1 MTKQLILMRH
11 AKSDWGSPDLA
22 DHDRPLN
29 KRGRA
34 AAPQMADWLLQQGF
48 VPDRILCSSAVRT
61 QQTAERMLPQ
71 WDSDVAV
78 QVNGDLYLASPE
90 RILHSIC
97 SDAGDAACL
106 MVLAHNPGMQ
116 TLVSHLADNY
126 LSFPTAA
133 VAVFELDIDDWSQWD
148 PDRGTRCVAI
158 QRPKEL

>member
-1 MTKQLILMRH
+1 MTKRLILMRH

-34 AAPQMADWLLQQGF
+34 AAPQMADWMLQHGF
-48 VPDRILCSSAVRT
+48 VPDRILCSSALRT

-71 WDSDVAV
+71 WDS
-78 QVNGDLYLASPE
+78 QVSVHTTGELYLASPE
-90 RILHSIC
+90 RILNSIC
-97 SDAGDAACL
+97 SDSGDAACVL
-106 MVLAHNPGMQ
+106 VLAHNPGLQ
-116 TLVSHLADNY
+116 TLVSHLTDSY

-133 VAVFELDIDDWSQWD
+133 LAVFELDIDDWSQWD
-148 PDRGTRCVAI
+148 PEQGTSCLAV